1 MKFTFGT
8 FVSSRPNEITNVCS
22 LEQLVDLVETGNAT
36 DGVSDLDKLDELN
49 RLMGGEKTDFLTP
62 LTSSY
67 SEESKLFCVNRSFRD
82 SLAVADND
90 RCSRVAADWAE
101 TEPWRDTG
109 INSMDLWGMLRFLSD
124 VCARARA
131 EDKDLYLL
139 LTN

>member
-8 FVSSRPNEITNVCS
+8 FVSSRPDEIINVRT
-22 LEQLVDLVETGNAT
+22 LEQLVDLIETGSAT
-36 DGVSDLDKLDELN
+36 EGVSDLDKLNQLH
-49 RLMGGEKTDFLTP
+49 RLICGEETDFLTP

-67 SEESKLFCVNRSFRD
+67 SEESKLFGVNRSFRD
-82 SLAVADND
+82 SLAVADNE

-131 EDKDLYLL
+131 EDKELYLL